1 MRARAYRYH
10 SIMKPVSRSAS
21 STRFS
26 ARAKRVLTALVLAF
40 ASPAMIASG
49 GLQAQNLPNLG
60 GTDGEELSPLMERRI
75 GEQVMNN
82 IRRDPDY
89 VDDLAVLDYLNLLG
103 GSLLGSSP
111 EARGDAG
118 YDFFFF
124 AVRDPSLNAFALPGG
139 FIGAHTGLV
148 LAAQSESELASVM
161 AHEIGHVSQRH
172 IARMIGNQRQ
182 DSLLPM
188 AGLLLAA
195 LAMRSSPDLSAAA
208 MMGGTGLA
216 AQRQL
221 SFGRDAERE
230 ADRVGLQILR
240 NTGFELNGMVSFFG
254 RLQNASRNRSDNLPS
269 YLRTHPMTGERM
281 ADIEARIRNLPYKQH
296 VDSLDF
302 ALIRSR
308 LRVLQD
314 DTPQGWRDAAQFFDE
329 QSRQGTRAQVLAA
342 KYGLAMIAQRQRDL
356 PRAKSMMA
364 EIRAEAARAPALP
377 ASQTL
382 ASFSV
387 EQALASEPQQ
397 ALALAKES
405 RMQFPLSRALAMQY
419 ADALLVAGKKDE
431 ATVFLRDQAQLYR
444 QDARVQR
451 ALARAYAE
459 QGKIALQ
466 HMTLAEY
473 YSLTGA
479 LPSALEQLRLAR
491 GASDA
496 SFYDQAMIDARER
509 ELQMSWREMMEKSK
523 KR

>member
-1 MRARAYRYH
+1 
-10 SIMKPVSRSAS
+10 MKPVPAVR
-21 STRFS
+21 
-26 ARAKRVLTALVLAF
+26 LTVIAQRLIAALVLAF
-40 ASPAMIASG
+40 ASPALIAPA
-49 GLQAQNLPNLG
+49 GLHAQNLPNLG
-60 GTDGEELSPLMERRI
+60 GTDGEELSPLMERRL

-89 VDDLAVLDYLNLLG
+89 VDDLAVSDYLNLLG
-103 GSLLGSSP
+103 GTLLNSGA

-124 AVRDPSLNAFALPGG
+124 AVRDGSLNAFALPGG
-139 FIGAHTGLV
+139 FIGAHSGLV
-148 LAAQSESELASVM
+148 IAAQSESELASVM

-172 IARMIGNQRQ
+172 IARMIGNQRK
-182 DSLLPM
+182 DSLLPL

-230 ADRVGLQILR
+230 ADRLGLQIMR

-302 ALIRSR
+302 ALVRSR

-314 DTPQGWRDAAQFFDE
+314 DTPQGWRDAAQVFGE
-329 QSRQGTRAQVLAA
+329 QARQGTRAQTLAA

-356 PRAKSMMA
+356 PRAKALTA
-364 EIRAEAARAPALP
+364 EIRAEAARAPAFP
-377 ASQTL
+377 ASQAL
-382 ASFSV
+382 ASFVV
-387 EQALASEPQQ
+387 EQALAGEHPEQ
-397 ALALAKES
+397 ALPLVSEARS
-405 RMQFPLSRALAMQY
+405 QFPLSRALAMQY
-419 ADALLVAGKKDE
+419 ADALLAAGKKDE
-431 ATVFLRDQAQLYR
+431 ATAFLRDQAQLYR
-444 QDARVQR
+444 QDERVQR

-466 HMTLAEY
+466 HLALAEY

-479 LPSALEQLRLAR
+479 LPAALEQLRIAR
-491 GASDA
+491 TAKDA
-496 SFYDQAMIDARER
+496 SFYDLAMIDARER
-509 ELQMSWREMMEKSK
+509 ELQASWREMMEKSK